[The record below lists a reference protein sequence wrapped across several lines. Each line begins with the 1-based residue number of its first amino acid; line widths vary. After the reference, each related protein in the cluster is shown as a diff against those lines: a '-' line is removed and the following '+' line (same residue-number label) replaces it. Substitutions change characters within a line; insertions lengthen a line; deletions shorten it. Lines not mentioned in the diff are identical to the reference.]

1 MANDRRDG
9 TPKVRVG
16 GGGGGSSSGR
26 GRRWDDAAWPGED
39 GSVIDAFPAA
49 FSAGDGSDEGTVLV
63 VEANRPSAWE
73 RMLEALESGELPVQ
87 AGPGAEPDENDV
99 GLRASIAERVNAHAE
114 WPART
119 RR

>member
-9 TPKVRVG
+9 TPRVRSG
-16 GGGGGSSSGR
+16 GGGGR
-26 GRRWDDAAWPGED
+26 GRRWDDAAWPGDE
-39 GSVIDAFPAA
+39 GTVVDAFPAA
-49 FSAGDGSDEGTVLV
+49 FGAGDGAEEGTVLV

-87 AGPGAEPDENDV
+87 AGPAADDESDV
-99 GLRASIAERVNAHAE
+99 GLRASIAERVSAHAE